1 MSQQTTIAHAEQT
14 MALVAT
20 WMESQTAA
28 RRRDLISVP
37 MGTKGGRDMTIG
49 TLSTLGYAAQSAACI
64 LETLLSEPRTLLV
77 DVRLH
82 PRSHRYP
89 EWRAIALER
98 RFGERSVHVPAFGNV
113 HFRSPGQPIQL
124 ADPETGVRWAI
135 PLLHQRWNL
144 VLLCVCKDDEQCHRK
159 VVFDLL
165 SLRLADSPRPPQQ
178 MRYELA
184 TGLYQA
190 ITTGGESR
198 VSVLADIFDWY
209 RELPDEELYDPKGW
223 AREADGEHAWVE
235 QLEVCV

>member
-1 MSQQTTIAHAEQT
+1 
-14 MALVAT
+14 
-20 WMESQTAA
+20 
-28 RRRDLISVP
+28 
-37 MGTKGGRDMTIG
+37 MTIG
-49 TLSTLGYAAQSAACI
+49 KLFTLGYAAPSATCT
-64 LETLLSEPRTLLV
+64 LETLLSKTGTLLV

-82 PRSHRYP
+82 PGSHCYP
-89 EWRAIALER
+89 AWRAKALELS
-98 RFGERSVHVPAFGNV
+98 FGERYVHVPAFGNV
-113 HFRSPGQPIQL
+113 HYRSPEHPIQL
-124 ADPETGVRWAI
+124 ADPAAGVRWTI
-135 PLLHQRWNL
+135 PLLHQGRIL
-144 VLLCVCKDDEQCHRK
+144 VLLCVCMDYEQCHRK
-159 VVFDLL
+159 LVFDLL
-165 SLRLADSPRPPQQ
+165 TLRLADSLRPPQQ